1 VSEITSITPQ
11 VKDKTRC
18 NIYLDGKFYC
28 GLKFETVV
36 KNRLKVGQNVT
47 ERRLNEIQ
55 LDSEKSEALE
65 KTFTFITATMKTEKQ
80 IRDYLYKKGYL
91 PAVVEYVLE
100 KMRDYRYVDD
110 LDYAQTYVENVG
122 ARKGKRLIK
131 QTLFQKGI
139 SKENIES
146 ALETLETEDQESA
159 AIDVLTKYMR
169 SKEPT
174 RENFAKAFRYL
185 IGKGFDYETAK
196 KAMES
201 FGSLEEESEDG
212 V

>member
-18 NIYLDGKFYC
+18 NVYLDGRFYC

-36 KNRLKVGQNVT
+36 KNRLKVGMNVS
-47 ERRLNEIQ
+47 EKFMNEIQ
-55 LDSEKSEALE
+55 LDSEKSAALE
-65 KTFTFITATMKTEKQ
+65 KTFVFITTSAKTEKQ

-91 PAVVEYVLE
+91 PAVVNYVLD

-110 LDYAQTYVENVG
+110 LDYAQSYVGNVG

-131 QTLFQKGI
+131 MELFKKGI
-139 SKENIES
+139 SKENIEN
-146 ALETLETEDQESA
+146 ALETLQEDDQESA
-159 AIDVLTKYMR
+159 AIGILNKYMR

-174 RENFAKAFRYL
+174 RENIAKAYRYL
-185 IGKGFDYETAK
+185 MSKGFDYDTAK
-196 KAMES
+196 KAIEQ
-201 FGSLEEESEDG
+201 FGSLDEEREYE
-212 V
+212 

>member
-1 VSEITSITPQ
+1 MSEITSITPQ

-18 NIYLDGKFYC
+18 NVYLDGRFYC
-28 GLKFETVV
+28 GLKFETIV

-47 ERRLNEIQ
+47 EKFMNEVQ

-65 KTFTFITATMKTEKQ
+65 KSFTFITATAKTEKQ

-91 PAVVEYVLE
+91 SSVVEFVLE
-100 KMRDYRYVDD
+100 KLRDYRYVDD
-110 LDYAQTYVENVG
+110 LDYAQTYVGNVG

-131 QTLFQKGI
+131 QALFQKGI

-146 ALETLETEDQESA
+146 ALEELEEEDQESA
-159 AIDVLTKYMR
+159 AVGILEKYMR

-174 RENFAKAFRYL
+174 RENLTKAFRYL
-185 IGKGFDYETAK
+185 MGKGFDYETVKRAI
-196 KAMES
+196 ER
-201 FGSLEEESEDG
+201 FGSLEEDGEDG